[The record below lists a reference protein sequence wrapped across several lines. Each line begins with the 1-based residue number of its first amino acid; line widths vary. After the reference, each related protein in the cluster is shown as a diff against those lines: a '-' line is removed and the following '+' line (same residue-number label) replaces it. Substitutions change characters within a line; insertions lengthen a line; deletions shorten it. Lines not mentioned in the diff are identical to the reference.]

1 MMTNFERFLAKNK
14 VTHIFERRQ
23 MRQSLSKYKIIP
35 DRCIFFSMIDTATI
49 ANGTR
54 QWYCRSIVPLG
65 DILKRCNVMRGA
77 TISVPDFECLYLF
90 TNFKNNQWNYTE
102 MNSRQIHFLHPMQQL
117 NYEKLNPNR
126 HRYCPS
132 PVSYNDIVVWG
143 VMSISVTHLKY
154 LYVISTTDM

>member
-1 MMTNFERFLAKNK
+1 MKGGKWDNHYQNIKSFQTGVF
-14 VTHIFERRQ
+14 
-23 MRQSLSKYKIIP
+23 
-35 DRCIFFSMIDTATI
+35 FFSMIDTATI

-90 TNFKNNQWNYTE
+90 TNFKNNQWNYTQ

-154 LYVISTTDM
+154 LYVMSTTDM